1 MKKSIIAVLLIVP
14 IFLLYSCRGKN
25 CPGFDTKFVGWV
37 PYDKGD
43 VLTFRSGTDEITFEI
58 DSVFITKPYYHEF
71 ELEGGCYAEYSFSSK
86 KNIYPFLYGQCG
98 SAGNCA
104 ISITYNIKFQDG
116 SRSYTYFA
124 FPWKK
129 GCNNY
134 SYLKYIKDTVDYEI
148 NNQTLHNVL
157 LMECLKESSSD
168 DSNMYIHNG
177 KGLVG
182 FIDRNGKEY
191 KLTE

>member
-1 MKKSIIAVLLIVP
+1 MKKYIIAVFLIVP
-14 IFLLYSCRGKN
+14 FFLLCSCSGKN
-25 CPGFDTKFVGWV
+25 CPGFDTKFGGWV

-71 ELEGGCYAEYSFSSK
+71 EFEGGCMAEYSFSSK
-86 KNIYPFLYGQCG
+86 KNKLPYLYGKCG

-104 ISITYNIKFQDG
+104 TGVSYYIDFPDDF
-116 SRSYTYFA
+116 RSYTYFSY
-124 FPWKK
+124 PWKK

-134 SYLKYIKDTVDYEI
+134 SDRQYIKDTVDYQI
-148 NNQTLHNVL
+148 NDQTLYNVL
-157 LMECLKESSSD
+157 LMECWKKSSPE
-168 DSNMYIHNG
+168 DSYMYIHNG

-191 KLTE
+191 KLVE

>member
-1 MKKSIIAVLLIVP
+1 M
-14 IFLLYSCRGKN
+14 
-25 CPGFDTKFVGWV
+25 
-37 PYDKGD
+37 
-43 VLTFRSGTDEITFEI
+43 
-58 DSVFITKPYYHEF
+58 
-71 ELEGGCYAEYSFSSK
+71 
-86 KNIYPFLYGQCG
+86 YGQCG

-191 KLTE
+191 KLVE